1 MQNVSSSN
9 SQAVNVPKLR
19 FPGFEEEWTKSN
31 IGDIGSFFKG
41 APLSKADISKNG
53 TPFIL
58 YGELY
63 TTYGEVATDIK
74 RKTEATVSDEYIS
87 KTGDVIIP
95 TSGETPEDIATA
107 TCVMTP
113 GVILA
118 GDLCIMRNPKID
130 GRFLSYSIN
139 HKAKYKIAR
148 IAQGKSIVHI
158 RPDEVEKIS
167 INYPTSAEQEK
178 ILKFLN
184 LLAQKIEKQQALVD
198 ALKLYKRGVFSA
210 LSKRYLVNTT
220 EEKLRA
226 ITICH
231 DSRRIP
237 MNSQERIHKKGLYP
251 YYGANGIQDF
261 VNDYIF
267 EGEFVL
273 LAEDGGH
280 FEDFVEYSIAQYAVG
295 KIWVNNHAHILQ
307 ATKCDS
313 KFLFYMLEH
322 KDIRAFINGTSRAK
336 LNQEDMLQITVPFP
350 SIDIQH
356 KITKTL
362 ENIDTKIAYS
372 QEVLNASIIYKT
384 ALLQQMFI

>member
-1 MQNVSSSN
+1 M
-9 SQAVNVPKLR
+9 
-19 FPGFEEEWTKSN
+19 
-31 IGDIGSFFKG
+31 
-41 APLSKADISKNG
+41 
-53 TPFIL
+53 
-58 YGELY
+58 
-63 TTYGEVATDIK
+63 
-74 RKTEATVSDEYIS
+74 
-87 KTGDVIIP
+87 
-95 TSGETPEDIATA
+95 
-107 TCVMTP
+107 
-113 GVILA
+113 
-118 GDLCIMRNPKID
+118 
-130 GRFLSYSIN
+130 
-139 HKAKYKIAR
+139 
-148 IAQGKSIVHI
+148 
-158 RPDEVEKIS
+158 
-167 INYPTSAEQEK
+167 
-178 ILKFLN
+178 
-184 LLAQKIEKQQALVD
+184 
-198 ALKLYKRGVFSA
+198 FSA